1 MVDIIQERRRL
12 NEEIERT
19 FILVAHH
26 SKRILTYR
34 QTERDASVLELYENF
49 FADFCLLV
57 MLTSDL
63 SQVKKSTSAVSAA
76 EAWIGNNSIGQNATD
91 TSILQRCYDG
101 VKAFME
107 YKKAL
112 SETGVFSMPSK

>member
-19 FILVAHH
+19 FIQVADH
-26 SKRILTYR
+26 SRRILTFR
-34 QTERDASVLELYENF
+34 QTERGASALELYENF
-49 FADFCLLV
+49 FTEFSLLV
-57 MLTSDL
+57 ILTSDL
-63 SQVKKSTSAVSAA
+63 SQIKKSVSAVSAA
-76 EAWIGNNSIGQNATD
+76 EAWLGETGISQNATD
-91 TSILQRCYDG
+91 TYILQRCYDG

-112 SETGVFSMPSK
+112 SETGVLSMPSR